1 MALTFEEIAKFF
13 NDILLTGVI
22 GTIVNENPIL
32 QTLLF
37 IEIVEN
43 GLTYN

>member
-32 QTLLF
+32 QTLL